1 MDDIKWLI
9 GTLISVVVLVGG
21 LLTRDRQMANQIRS
35 GDDRLHERI
44 NRTRDEYVR
53 RDDLD
58 GHIRRLESSLGEAR
72 EEIRH
77 SNSDINKRFDTVMET
92 LGKLQKTGS

>member
-9 GTLISVVVLVGG
+9 GTLIGVVALVGG
-21 LLTRDRQMANQIRS
+21 LVTRDRQMANQIRA

-58 GHIRRLESSLGEAR
+58 GQIRRLESSVTDMRDEM
-72 EEIRH
+72 RH
-77 SNSDINKRFDTVMET
+77 SSTEINKRFDSVMET
-92 LGKLQKTGS
+92 LGKLENTRT